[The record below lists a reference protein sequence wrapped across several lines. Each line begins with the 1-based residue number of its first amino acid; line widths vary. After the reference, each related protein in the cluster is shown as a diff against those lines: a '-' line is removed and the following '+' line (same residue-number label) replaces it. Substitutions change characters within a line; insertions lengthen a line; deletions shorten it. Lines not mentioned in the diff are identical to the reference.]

1 MEVYLAPFIFVAASS
16 KLLVQSF
23 TFTMLRCLNVL
34 IENESALTHE
44 QSVDVGEYE
53 ERYCSARVSVLSVGN
68 CTNNT

>member
-1 MEVYLAPFIFVAASS
+1 MEVYLAPFIFVAVSS
-16 KLLVQSF
+16 KLLVPSF

-53 ERYCSARVSVLSVGN
+53 ER
-68 CTNNT
+68 